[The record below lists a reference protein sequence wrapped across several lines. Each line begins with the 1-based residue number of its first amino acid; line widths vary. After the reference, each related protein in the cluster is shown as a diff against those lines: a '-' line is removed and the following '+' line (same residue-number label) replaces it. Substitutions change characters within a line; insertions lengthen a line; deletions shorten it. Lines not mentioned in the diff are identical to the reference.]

1 MIFYKKSTNRNL
13 SENEEELKWRRYN
26 NMKIEGNQKE
36 LDAMVEFHK
45 GNRVEGLRLQEE
57 FAAKFRKEYKDK
69 DHCPCLKACRYH
81 GNCKEC
87 VAIHRA
93 HQEHV
98 PNCMRPLINKK
109 LKLMSELTE
118 HTLANEIE
126 APHEILR
133 K

>member
-1 MIFYKKSTNRNL
+1 MHTIPLYPPK
-13 SENEEELKWRRYN
+13 
-26 NMKIEGNQKE
+26 
-36 LDAMVEFHK
+36 H
-45 GNRVEGLRLQEE
+45 
-57 FAAKFRKEYKDK
+57 
-69 DHCPCLKACRYH
+69 LKACRYH